1 MKYSAF
7 SHFTFSSL
15 HVMSYLGKS
24 ISYGTVYILYDVC
37 IHKVHVQCTI
47 VNMHVQYVHCT
58 MYNEQCTMYMYNQLQ
73 QHCTNFVYLF
83 FGACFSYR
91 PGRRSGR
98 AGPAAGNS
106 SSSLVRRPAPRRGRP
121 DRCGGTATTP
131 GWTPPVY
138 RFSAPERMTVMD
150 RVCLHA

>member
-1 MKYSAF
+1 MGFHSMYNIKC
-7 SHFTFSSL
+7 
-15 HVMSYLGKS
+15 
-24 ISYGTVYILYDVC
+24 TVYN
-37 IHKVHVQCTI
+37 VQCT
-47 VNMHVQYVHCT
+47 MYSVQCTVYNVQCTMFNVQCT

-83 FGACFSYR
+83 FGACFSCR

-98 AGPAAGNS
+98 AGLAAGNS